1 MLKRKI
7 LAAVLPVVAAGTV
20 VGSGFSAWYFGE
32 FSTTNTSNVSVG
44 IDVSDTGKQGIGE
57 LTTTL
62 IPVEGDPAEYD
73 SVSNKLVLNLDQGK
87 GSDRISN
94 VNKGISFT
102 NTSGKVI
109 KTIDFTYT
117 IESADLMALLDAGLQ
132 LNIDVSMTMSSTL
145 SKYVDFRKA
154 SSSSDLDNN
163 IYTSDNGVVLSENT
177 DTEDIYDF
185 TKSISVNSHKSEDGD
200 YTLTFALN
208 LGSYSA
214 DAPDSNGLLVYK
226 SNDDGTDLEF
236 NGKPKNTKQ
245 VSTMTT
251 NLEKP
256 GEMLSFKFSVTTSDK
271 TASN

>member
-44 IDVSDTGKQGIGE
+44 IDVSDTGNQGIGE

-62 IPVEGDPAEYD
+62 IPVEGEPAEYD
-73 SVSNKLVLNLDQGK
+73 SVSNNLVLNLDQGK

-102 NTSGKVI
+102 NTKKEVI

-117 IESADLMALLDAGLQ
+117 ISSADLKAIIAAGLE
-132 LNIDVSMTMSSTL
+132 LKIDVSMTMSSKL

-154 SSSSDLDNN
+154 SSSSDLDNK
-163 IYTSDNGVVLSENT
+163 IYTQDNDVVLKENT
-177 DTEDIYDF
+177 QTPDIYDF
-185 TKSISVNSHKSEDGD
+185 TKSISVSSHASDSD

-226 SNDDGTDLEF
+226 SNDDGTDLDF
-236 NGKPKNTKQ
+236 NGKPKNSTQ

>member
-44 IDVSDTGKQGIGE
+44 VDVSDPGSQGIGE

-62 IPVEGDPAEYD
+62 IPVQGDPAEYD
-73 SVSNKLVLNLDQGK
+73 SASNYLVLNLDQGK
-87 GSDRISN
+87 GSDRITN
-94 VNKGISFT
+94 INKGISFT
-102 NTSGKVI
+102 NTKNQVI

-117 IESADLMALLDAGLQ
+117 ISSADLKAIIAAGLE
-132 LNIDVSMTMSSTL
+132 LKIDVSMTMSSTL

-154 SSSSDLDNN
+154 ASDLDNN
-163 IYTSDNGVVLSENT
+163 IYAQGNGVALKENT
-177 DTEDIYDF
+177 ATADIYDF
-185 TKSISVNSHKSEDGD
+185 TKSIPVSSYDSDSN

-214 DAPDSNGLLVYK
+214 DKPDWNGLLAYK
-226 SNDDGTDLEF
+226 SNDDGKDSDF
-236 NGKPKNTKQ
+236 VGKPKNTNQ
-245 VSTMTT
+245 VRTMTN
-251 NLEKP
+251 NLEGP
-256 GEMLSFKFSVTTSDK
+256 SDLLNFKFSVTTIDN
-271 TASN
+271 TTSN

>member
-44 IDVSDTGKQGIGE
+44 IDVSDPGSQGIGE

-62 IPVEGDPAEYD
+62 ISEQGDPAEYD
-73 SVSNKLVLNLDQGK
+73 SASNYLVLNLDQGK

-102 NTSGKVI
+102 NTKNAVI

-117 IESADLMALLDAGLQ
+117 ISSADLKAIIAAGLE
-132 LNIDVSMTMSSTL
+132 LKIDVSMTMSSTL

-154 SSSSDLDNN
+154 SSDLDNN
-163 IYTSDNGVVLSENT
+163 IYAQGNDVVLDENT
-177 DTEDIYDF
+177 STEEIYDF
-185 TKSISVNSHKSEDGD
+185 TKSISVSSYDEDSA

-214 DAPDSNGLLVYK
+214 EERDSNGLLIYK
-226 SNDDGTDLEF
+226 SNDGGTDSDF
-236 NGKPKNTKQ
+236 GGKPKNTKQ
-245 VSTMTT
+245 VTTMTS
-251 NLEKP
+251 NLENKQDL
-256 GEMLSFKFSVTTSDK
+256 LSFKFSVTTIDNA
-271 TASN
+271 TSN

>member
-44 IDVSDTGKQGIGE
+44 IDVSDTGNQGIGE

-62 IPVEGDPAEYD
+62 IPLEGDPAAYD
-73 SVSNKLVLNLDQGK
+73 SVSNYLVLNLDQGK

-102 NTSGKVI
+102 NNKNAVI

-117 IESADLMALLDAGLQ
+117 ISSDDLKVIIAAGLE
-132 LNIDVSMTMSSTL
+132 LKIDVSMTMSSIL
-145 SKYVDFRKA
+145 SKYVDFRKT
-154 SSSSDLDNN
+154 SSDLDNN
-163 IYTSDNGVVLSENT
+163 IYTQDNEVVLKENVQT
-177 DTEDIYDF
+177 VGIYDF
-185 TKSISVNSHKSEDGD
+185 TKSIPVSSYTNDSD

-208 LGSYSA
+208 LGTYSA
-214 DAPDSNGLLVYK
+214 EQPDSNGLLIYK
-226 SNDDGTDLEF
+226 DNDGGTDSDF
-236 NGKPKNTKQ
+236 GGKPKNTNQ
-245 VSTMTT
+245 VTTMTN
-251 NLEKP
+251 NLENKP
-256 GEMLSFKFSVTTSDK
+256 DLLSFKFSVTTIDN
-271 TASN
+271 TASI